1 VNVKT
6 RKEGP
11 WTVIE
16 VDGEID
22 AHTAPGLKE
31 VIGGSIDQGERKIV
45 VDLEGVSFMDST
57 GLGVLV
63 SALKRIEDHDGKLRV
78 ACASRPILRVMQI
91 TGLDKMMPLF
101 AAASEATAA

>member
-1 VNVKT
+1 MNVRT

-31 VIGGSIDQGERKIV
+31 AIGGSIDHGERKIV

-63 SALKRIEDHDGKLRV
+63 SALKRIEHEDGKLRV
-78 ACASRPILRVMQI
+78 ASASRPILRVMQI
-91 TGLDKMMPLF
+91 TGLDKIMPLY
-101 AAASEATAA
+101 AAASQATAA